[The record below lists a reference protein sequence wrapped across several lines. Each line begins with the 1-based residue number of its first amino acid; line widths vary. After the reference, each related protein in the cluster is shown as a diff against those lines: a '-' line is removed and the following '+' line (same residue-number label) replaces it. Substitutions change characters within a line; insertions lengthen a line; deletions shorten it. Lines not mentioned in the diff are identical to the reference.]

1 MDVKKHLT
9 IDEQIVLIKSRGCV
23 IEDENLAR
31 NILLNINY
39 YRFTS
44 YFLPFKENENK
55 YFDGTSF
62 NKVYRNYLFDR
73 KLRNILSFII
83 EHIEVA
89 IKTRIA
95 YFHSLYH
102 GPLGYLDKNNY
113 NDKFDEL
120 TLQTNMDKYLKRN
133 DKNPIII
140 HHINKYESKFPLW
153 VIIEFF
159 DFSDVSKMYSQLD
172 IKLQKEIAKTF
183 NSNSA
188 CLSSWL
194 YCLTNLRNCC
204 AHYARIYNTIMIAIP
219 LTPKKY
225 SLKFKNTVFGYL
237 QVLKELLVGTNDW
250 NNFLIELEAL
260 IDEYQNDIELYRIG
274 FPYNWKSLL
283 N

>member
-39 YRFTS
+39 YRLTS

-83 EHIEVA
+83 EHIEFS

-95 YFHSLYH
+95 YYHSLYY

-113 NDKFDEL
+113 ND
-120 TLQTNMDKYLKRN
+120 
-133 DKNPIII
+133 
-140 HHINKYESKFPLW
+140 
-153 VIIEFF
+153 
-159 DFSDVSKMYSQLD
+159 
-172 IKLQKEIAKTF
+172 
-183 NSNSA
+183 
-188 CLSSWL
+188 
-194 YCLTNLRNCC
+194 
-204 AHYARIYNTIMIAIP
+204 
-219 LTPKKY
+219 
-225 SLKFKNTVFGYL
+225 
-237 QVLKELLVGTNDW
+237 
-250 NNFLIELEAL
+250 
-260 IDEYQNDIELYRIG
+260 
-274 FPYNWKSLL
+274 
-283 N
+283 